1 MAHASSDDEI
11 AESPDHALDH
21 TLDHTLDHV
30 LDHTPLDS
38 SSVQAF
44 CRRCGAKAGH
54 FSNAWHQVTNTYFL
68 PALVGSY
75 SSQLRPAGVPKRAST
90 GTELNQW

>member
-1 MAHASSDDEI
+1 MAMAHASSDDEI
-11 AESPDHALDH
+11 AESPVDPA
-21 TLDHTLDHV
+21 V
-30 LDHTPLDS
+30 DHTPFDD

-54 FSNAWHQVTNTYFL
+54 FSNAWHQITNTYFL